1 MSVQQVE
8 ADVKSACQDCIS
20 ETLTESVE
28 TELTNRWLSLQL
40 YGGNL
45 PLNGHTAA
53 AQRYMVL
60 RLLSNLYVK

>member
-1 MSVQQVE
+1 MSVQQEE
-8 ADVKSACQDCIS
+8 ADAKSACQDCIS

-45 PLNGHTAA
+45 
-53 AQRYMVL
+53 Y
-60 RLLSNLYVK
+60 LSMPTLQLPNVTWF